1 MTQHANKIQQRK
13 IEMDKEKRNEEV
25 VSYEFQKGAGKHF
38 RKIAYASG
46 RVITVD
52 LSNKDES

>member
-38 RKIAYASG
+38 RKIVYASG